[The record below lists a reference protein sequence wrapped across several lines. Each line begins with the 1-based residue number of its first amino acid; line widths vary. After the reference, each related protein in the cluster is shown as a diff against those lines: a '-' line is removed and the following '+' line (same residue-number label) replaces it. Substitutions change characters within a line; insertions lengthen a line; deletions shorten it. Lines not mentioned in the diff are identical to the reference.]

1 MLLSCVYY
9 EYHERNDGRPPSHDE
24 YRATTRMAAACG
36 KMTLKRARPF
46 FADVQGS
53 HSTDV
58 LPYSLGDV
66 NGDGKVDALD
76 VRDLATW
83 NNERIRNMAT
93 RNYDER
99 IADLQKRQEQL
110 KAQEKAL
117 KKRQSEEERKKRT
130 RRLIELGATVE
141 SVLERPTTDED
152 KIRLLN
158 FLKKQE
164 SNGKYFTKAMNADAA
179 RPEENV
185 E

>member
-1 MLLSCVYY
+1 
-9 EYHERNDGRPPSHDE
+9 
-24 YRATTRMAAACG
+24 
-36 KMTLKRARPF
+36 
-46 FADVQGS
+46 
-53 HSTDV
+53 
-58 LPYSLGDV
+58 
-66 NGDGKVDALD
+66 
-76 VRDLATW
+76 
-83 NNERIRNMAT
+83 MAT

-110 KAQEKAL
+110 KAQAKAL
-117 KKRQSEEERKKRT
+117 TKRQSEEERKKRT